1 MNVTTP
7 KGLLRAA
14 FFVCGKCF
22 CLRGGEEHRALGL
35 SQLQRLKNPNRYVYV
50 ENSSKNRPGG
60 LNQMKLSH
68 KSGTI
73 VASDSSGDKCPVF
86 ILDMYI
92 SKLPAAAREKDLF
105 YCRPLAVTPKGIDD
119 SWYVAMPVGKNVLSK
134 MVAEMCSD
142 AGIHGRKTNHS
153 LRVAGVSSLFDAGV
167 PERIIQQRSGH
178 RSLEGLRVYERV
190 TQQQQQEVSK
200 ILAGDSKK
208 FNTTESNSE
217 QGKTGSTTESNPE
230 QGKSGVRAQYNNCN
244 FYSSPPPMP
253 QCYYPM
259 TPFPPPMPHDH
270 QFSFLPMY
278 NASNDEG
285 QSSKF
290 E

>member
-1 MNVTTP
+1 MKIHSIQNFDKSDASFKTFQTAVDNLFKQLTSDGIGAEARPTEGISTEEEAVLWETGTLNVTTP

-68 KSGTI
+68 KSVTI

-190 TQQQQQEVSK
+190 TQQQQEEVSK

-208 FNTTESNSE
+208 F
-217 QGKTGSTTESNPE
+217 STT
-230 QGKSGVRAQYNNCN
+230 
-244 FYSSPPPMP
+244 
-253 QCYYPM
+253 
-259 TPFPPPMPHDH
+259 
-270 QFSFLPMY
+270 
-278 NASNDEG
+278 
-285 QSSKF
+285 
-290 E
+290 